1 MKRLASALLA
11 LLVLILTACGSSIA
25 PTAAPQPTAASAA
38 TTAATTTSAGSATT
52 ASSTSTAPRA
62 AATPASSP
70 AASGAKTKLTIALG
84 YIPDIQFAPFYVA
97 AAQGYYADE
106 GLDVDFKQ
114 GLETDVLKL
123 VGTNAL
129 SFGVASGDEVMVARS
144 QGVPVTQVATWY
156 QKYPVSVV
164 APEKANIH
172 QITDLKGHTVGV
184 PGRYGATYVGL
195 LALLNS
201 AGLSE
206 KDIQLREVGFQQV
219 QALTQGQVDA
229 IVGYTNNEPVQLR
242 EQGQAITTLNLFDYV
257 NLVSNGLVT
266 NEQTIKGQPEL
277 VRKVVRA
284 TLRGLQATIAQPDQ
298 AVDICIAK
306 YIPEAAGKR
315 AQVRDVLMASIPLWQ
330 SQVTDQH
337 GLGYSDPAAWTSSR
351 DLLRK
356 LGVLGSDIDLAQTY
370 TNDFLPPR

>member
-1 MKRLASALLA
+1 MKRFASLLLA
-11 LLVLILTACGSSIA
+11 LVVLVLTACGSSA
-25 PTAAPQPTAASAA
+25 TPTAAPQPTTAPAAA
-38 TTAATTTSAGSATT
+38 TPAATATT
-52 ASSTSTAPRA
+52 VPRV

-70 AASGAKTKLTIALG
+70 AATGAKTKVTIALG

-129 SFGVASGDEVMVARS
+129 GFGVASGDEVMVARS

-172 QITDLKGHTVGV
+172 RIEDLKGHTIGV

-201 AGLSE
+201 VGLGE
-206 KDIQLREVGFQQV
+206 KDVQLREVGFQQV

-242 EQGQAITTLNLFDYV
+242 EMGQAITSLNLFDYV

-266 NEQTIKGQPEL
+266 NEKTMKDQPEL

-284 TLRGLQATIAQPDQ
+284 TLRGIQATIAQPDQ

-306 YIPEAAGKR
+306 YIPEAASKR

-330 SQVTDQH
+330 SPVTDQH
-337 GLGYSDPAAWTSSR
+337 GLGYNDPAAWTSSR

>member
-11 LLVLILTACGSSIA
+11 LLVLVLTACGSSIA

-38 TTAATTTSAGSATT
+38 TTAATTTT
-52 ASSTSTAPRA
+52 ASSTTTAPRA